1 VDNAMKQAP
10 QPPPALGQR
19 PQDWSTLSQ
28 QSWDLIV
35 VGGGIT
41 GAGVLREAARLG
53 LKVLLLEQQD
63 FAWGTSSRSSKMVHG
78 GLRYLGQ
85 GDYKLTQ
92 HSLQERERLLQE
104 VPGLVDRM
112 GYYFTL
118 RKDKSPPPWAVKILL
133 WLYDKLAGIRDHRR
147 VSLPELG
154 ERVEGIDQQLLK
166 DCYYYTDAVTD
177 DARLV
182 LRVLH
187 EAIADGAEAINYVN
201 VERLIN
207 DDNDRVTGVQLQDQI
222 TQQRVD
228 INARMV
234 INATGAWA
242 DKLRNQVNQEKR
254 VRPLRGSHLVIPS
267 ERLPLSDAVTL
278 MHPNDHRAMF
288 VFPWESRTVIGTTDL
303 DHRDPLDREA
313 AISETEVHYLLAAA
327 NDLFPEAKLSVK
339 DVISSWSGV
348 RPVIGSEKSK
358 DPSKERRDHAVWQD
372 GSLITVSGGKLTT
385 FRLIALDV
393 MAIVC
398 DQLSINTATNNAPV
412 FSVTTIS
419 DAELTLQAPSIEPT
433 LAQLLV
439 ARYGNAALQIVSRR
453 QTDELSLIAGTQVC
467 LAECRW
473 LMRNEAVTHL
483 DDLMLRRTRLGQLL
497 ERGGEDVLTLLA
509 PIAQQELG
517 WSESQW
523 QQECERYLQIWRQY
537 YYLPESMIGVVDSRA
552 QTAQEINEL

>member
-1 VDNAMKQAP
+1 MKPTLQSHR
-10 QPPPALGQR
+10 ALSQR
-19 PQDWSTLSQ
+19 PQDWSAISQ
-28 QSWDLIV
+28 QSWDVIV

-118 RKDKSPPPWAVKILL
+118 RKDKSPPTWAVKILL

-147 VSLPELG
+147 VPLSELS
-154 ERVEGIDQQLLK
+154 ERVEGIDQQSLK

-187 EAIADGAEAINYVN
+187 EAVADGAQAISYVK
-201 VERLIN
+201 VEQLLSDSN
-207 DDNDRVTGVQLQDQI
+207 EGNDRQARVNGVQVLDQK
-222 TQQRVD
+222 TQQRVE
-228 INARMV
+228 IKARIV
-234 INATGAWA
+234 VNATGAWA
-242 DKLRNQVNQEKR
+242 DKLRNQINQEQR
-254 VRPLRGSHLVIPS
+254 VRPLRGSHLVIPR
-267 ERLPLSDAVTL
+267 ERLPLTDAVTL

-288 VFPWESRTVIGTTDL
+288 VFPWETRTVIGTTDL
-303 DHRDPLDREA
+303 DHRDSLDQEA
-313 AISETEVHYLLAAA
+313 AISETEVHYLLSAA
-327 NDLFPEAKLSVK
+327 NDLFPEAKLSAK

-393 MAIVC
+393 MVLVC
-398 DQLSINTATNNAPV
+398 EQLKLSAGTKTAPV
-412 FSVTTIS
+412 FSATTIS
-419 DAELTLQAPSIEPT
+419 DAELSVQAPQLELG

-439 ARYGNAALQIVSRR
+439 ARYGDLALPLVTRR
-453 QTDELSLIAGTQVC
+453 PADELSFIKGAQVC

-473 LMRNEAVTHL
+473 LMRCEAVTHL

-497 ERGGEDVLTLLA
+497 ERGGEDLLPVLA
-509 PIAQQELG
+509 PIAEQELG
-517 WSESQW
+517 WDASQW
-523 QQECERYLQIWRQY
+523 QQECERYLNIWRQH
-537 YYLPESMIGVVDSRA
+537 YYLPEAVIA
-552 QTAQEINEL
+552 

>member
-1 VDNAMKQAP
+1 MTQA
-10 QPPPALGQR
+10 QPSLRALGQR
-19 PQDWSTLSQ
+19 PQDWSILAQ
-28 QSWDLIV
+28 QTWDLIV

-147 VSLPELG
+147 VSLSELG
-154 ERVEGIDQQLLK
+154 ERVDGIDQQLLK

-187 EAIADGAEAINYVN
+187 EAVADGAEAINYVK
-201 VERLIN
+201 VEGLIN
-207 DDNDRVTGVQLQDQI
+207 DDDDRVTGVQVQDQI

-278 MHPNDHRAMF
+278 MHPKDHRAMF

-313 AISETEVHYLLAAA
+313 AISESEVHYLLTAA

-372 GSLITVSGGKLTT
+372 GSLVTVSGGKLTT

-398 DQLSINTATNNAPV
+398 DQLSISSGTNNAPV
-412 FSVTTIS
+412 FSATTIS
-419 DAELTLQAPSIEPT
+419 DAELTLQAPAIAPI

-439 ARYGNAALQIVSRR
+439 ARYGNSALQIVSRR
-453 QTDELSLIAGTQVC
+453 QADELSLIAGTHVC

-497 ERGGEDVLTLLA
+497 DRGGEHVLTLLA

-523 QQECERYLQIWRQY
+523 QHQCERYLQIWRQH
-537 YYLPESMIGVVDSRA
+537 YYLPESVIA
-552 QTAQEINEL
+552 

>member
-1 VDNAMKQAP
+1 MKQAP